1 MDTVI
6 INLVNAALLI
16 MLWSV
21 YYKENPFSHFVE
33 SLLIGL
39 AMGYLIFVTI
49 DTLGSI
55 WIAPMRAGNWLLV
68 IPAIL
73 GLMLYAMFSRKHAYL
88 SRITIAAIV
97 GTGMG
102 FATARTV
109 PVMILGQIKGLGT
122 SLVSAAPLDVFNW
135 AVILVTSIST
145 LTYFTFT
152 REHTGS
158 LGLIT
163 RLGRWSI
170 MIGFG
175 TIFGATIWGNHVFV
189 IERCAFIS
197 EAPMAYLIPIAF
209 AVILWDVLRRRK
221 QTAITG

>member
-21 YYKENPFSHFVE
+21 YYRENPLSHFVE

-39 AMGYLIFVTI
+39 AMGYMIFVTV
-49 DTLGSI
+49 DTLRSI
-55 WIAPMRAGNWLLV
+55 WIAPMSAGNWLLV

-73 GLMLYAMFSRKHAYL
+73 GFMLYTMFSRKYAYL
-88 SRITIAAIV
+88 SRIAIAAIV

-109 PVMILGQIKGLGT
+109 PIMILGQIKGFGT
-122 SLVSAAPLDVFNW
+122 SLVSAATLNVINW

-152 REHTGS
+152 REHKGALGS
-158 LGLIT
+158 IA

-209 AVILWDVLRRRK
+209 AFILWDVFKRR
-221 QTAITG
+221 